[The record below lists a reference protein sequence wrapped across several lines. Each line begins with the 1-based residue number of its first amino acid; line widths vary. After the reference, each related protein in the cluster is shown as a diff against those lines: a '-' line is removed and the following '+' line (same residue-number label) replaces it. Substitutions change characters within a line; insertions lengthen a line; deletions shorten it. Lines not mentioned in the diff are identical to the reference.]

1 MPKKLKGGPFGLS
14 LPWPDLASGAQV
26 VSGLFLKSGPISVR
40 IGLKKKKQAG
50 NGPSRRQS
58 KAQKQ
63 QKDFQVF
70 LFTVPEKPKS

>member
-1 MPKKLKGGPFGLS
+1 MKGGPFGLS

-40 IGLKKKKQAG
+40 IAVGRKNKPGTAQVGAI
-50 NGPSRRQS
+50 S

-70 LFTVPEKPKS
+70 SSTVPEKPKS